1 MKESLEISPFYTCV
15 PKIISC
21 YTVPEIWCVTDGQ
34 TDGRTDG
41 KSDLQRWV
49 LHLKNKKAIPI
60 DKGSC
65 IVIPDEVFE
74 ALVGI
79 AVCFAIMMSKLI

>member
-1 MKESLEISPFYTCV
+1 M
-15 PKIISC
+15 
-21 YTVPEIWCVTDGQ
+21 
-34 TDGRTDG
+34 
-41 KSDLQRWV
+41 

-60 DKGSC
+60 DGASC

>member
-1 MKESLEISPFYTCV
+1 M
-15 PKIISC
+15 
-21 YTVPEIWCVTDGQ
+21 
-34 TDGRTDG
+34 
-41 KSDLQRWV
+41 

-60 DKGSC
+60 DGASC

-79 AVCFAIMMSKLI
+79 AVCFAIMTSKLSELSDLSFDKIVVLLLLHLLYF